1 MELSCECP
9 SVLGSRR
16 RKILSKSQ
24 VATSRDDLH
33 LVAIVLK
40 AGFQL
45 VIRIGIVL
53 HSWSKSW
60 LWKISITPGCKHLSF
75 RKSAVCII
83 YLLNRNLVSVK
94 ENPNLKN
101 SFLHGFAYKWG
112 TLTVHM
118 FGN

>member
-1 MELSCECP
+1 MNRNFEHGTRDFAVLLKCP

-33 LVAIVLK
+33 LVSIVLK

-53 HSWSKSW
+53 HSWPKSW
-60 LWKISITPGCKHLSF
+60 LWKISITPGCK
-75 RKSAVCII
+75 
-83 YLLNRNLVSVK
+83 YLFPGNRPSVS
-94 ENPNLKN
+94 
-101 SFLHGFAYKWG
+101 SIF
-112 TLTVHM
+112 
-118 FGN
+118 